1 MSKYYWIFFT
11 ICFHFIAYKGNCKSD
26 IPLGYKVTIP
36 IPSDNNAGF
45 TGRAF
50 LMEPE
55 QITVPSFKVALS
67 VEASFNGSFS
77 CSLQIFLGEFKVW
90 DSGHASKF
98 YPQNK
103 CMLEFTEGGV
113 LLLRGSERQ
122 IGWTSGTSGQG
133 VERLQLL
140 RIGNLVLL
148 DAMDRIKWQSFE
160 FPTNVILWGQ
170 EFNFS
175 TRLTSSVSGNST
187 MFYSFEIQNNRIGL
201 YLNSGK
207 FKYSYWEFSPT
218 EGRNIVSAEL
228 GSTGLKLFDQNHRK
242 FAQISSR
249 KQKLVRF
256 LALSET
262 NGNLGLYHYSLQKR
276 KFEASFKAMNEIC
289 DFPVA
294 CGPYSICTLSNTCT
308 CIQFSEKS
316 NIKQSDCNVGF
327 SGEFCGKT
335 EPVEMIEIKGVGSIL
350 KSPQIFNV
358 RKEVCLSMCID
369 DCACVALLYSDK
381 GVYAGDARQR
391 CVHYGLARG
400 LKQMEE
406 EEVTVNML
414 SYWAKVPK
422 GIVGAEGKISVL
434 KRWLLIMGGVVDV
447 LIILLV
453 MGGSG
458 YYYLVIRKRRT
469 RNENPDT

>member
-1 MSKYYWIFFT
+1 MSKYYWIFLT
-11 ICFHFIAYKGNCKSD
+11 ICCFYLTAYMVHCKSD

-36 IPSDNNAGF
+36 IPSDYNAGF

-50 LMEPE
+50 LMEPDDE
-55 QITVPSFKVALS
+55 ITVPSFKVALS

-90 DSGHASKF
+90 DSGHVSKF

-103 CMLEFTEGGV
+103 CMLELTEGGV

-148 DAMDRIKWQSFE
+148 DAMDRIKWQSFD
-160 FPTNVILWGQ
+160 FPANVILWGQ

-175 TRLTSSVSGNST
+175 TRLTSSISGNST
-187 MFYSFEIQNNRIGL
+187 AFYSFEIQNNRIGL
-201 YLNSGK
+201 YLNSDK

-218 EGRNIVSAEL
+218 EGRNIVSAEM
-228 GSTGLKLFDQNHRK
+228 GSTGLKLFDQNRRK
-242 FAQISSR
+242 FAQISST
-249 KQKLVRF
+249 KQKLLRF

-262 NGNLGLYHYSLQKR
+262 NGNLGLYHYSVEKR
-276 KFEASFKAMNEIC
+276 KFEASFKALNEIC
-289 DFPVA
+289 DFPLA
-294 CGPYSICTLSNTCT
+294 CGTYSICTVSKTCR
-308 CIQFSEKS
+308 CIQFSEKAYPV
-316 NIKQSDCNVGF
+316 QSDCNVGF
-327 SGEFCGKT
+327 PGEFCGTT

-350 KSPQIFNV
+350 RSPQIFNV
-358 RKEVCLSMCID
+358 RKDVCLSMCID
-369 DCACVALLYSDK
+369 DCTCVALLYSDK
-381 GVYAGDARQR
+381 GVYAGDVRQR

-400 LKQMEE
+400 LKEMEE
-406 EEVTVNML
+406 GVSVNML
-414 SYWAKVPK
+414 SYWIKIPK
-422 GIVGAEGKISVL
+422 GIVGSEGENSVL
-434 KRWLLIMGGVVDV
+434 KRWLLVMVGVDV

-453 MGGSG
+453 MGGFG

-469 RNENPDT
+469 RNENTIT